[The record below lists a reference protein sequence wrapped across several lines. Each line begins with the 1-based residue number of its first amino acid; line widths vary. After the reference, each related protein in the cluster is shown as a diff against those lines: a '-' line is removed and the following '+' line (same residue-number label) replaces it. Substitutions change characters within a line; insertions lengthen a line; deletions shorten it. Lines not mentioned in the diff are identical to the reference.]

1 MKLKTNDLAGQ
12 VETYILSFGP
22 ITFNTVIQFS
32 LLKNE
37 NYDGIQLV
45 DWFWCF
51 NELRQIKQLRTVASP
66 FLASRKQPAIILTL
80 FHVSCLWWLL
90 CNSRGWSQDDGGI
103 GWREYF
109 LPYKFIKRSFEC
121 WATSTEQLPNAG
133 GGPQAPRKAA
143 HSLQKEVGWTI
154 KDQKRDK
161 S

>member
-51 NELRQIKQLRTVASP
+51 NEVRQIKQLRTVYSP

-90 CNSRGWSQDDGGI
+90 CNSRRWSQDGGGI
-103 GWREYF
+103 GWREYEGRNPTNSSKDH
-109 LPYKFIKRSFEC
+109 LN
-121 WATSTEQLPNAG
+121 AEQLPQNNF
-133 GGPQAPRKAA
+133 QILVEDPR
-143 HSLQKEVGWTI
+143 HPERQPILF
-154 KDQKRDK
+154 KRR
-161 S
+161 